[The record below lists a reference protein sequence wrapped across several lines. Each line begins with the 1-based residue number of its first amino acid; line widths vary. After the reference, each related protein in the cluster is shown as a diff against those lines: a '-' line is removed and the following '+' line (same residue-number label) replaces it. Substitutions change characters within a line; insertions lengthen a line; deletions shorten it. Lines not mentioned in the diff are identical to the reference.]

1 MERQNDVL
9 KPNDRYDSFLKMGWD
24 QVGSKRLSSMSVC
37 RSMDPS
43 ISLTDLD
50 GNILDIS
57 L

>member
-1 MERQNDVL
+1 ML
-9 KPNDRYDSFLKMGWD
+9 KPNDRYDFFLKMGWNE
-24 QVGSKRLSSMSVC
+24 VGSKRLSSMSVC
-37 RSMDPS
+37 KSMDPS